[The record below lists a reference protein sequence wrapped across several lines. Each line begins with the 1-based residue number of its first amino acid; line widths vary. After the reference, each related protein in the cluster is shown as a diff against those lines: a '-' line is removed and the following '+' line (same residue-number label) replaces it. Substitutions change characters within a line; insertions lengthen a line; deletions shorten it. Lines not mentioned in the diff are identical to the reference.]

1 MVYAHPENPYPLL
14 KVYITIFP
22 NPNKESCFTET
33 SQAKAVSSALMLT
46 KTLLNL
52 PAMTKFN
59 SLSA

>member
-1 MVYAHPENPYPLL
+1 MVYAHPENPDPLL

-33 SQAKAVSSALMLT
+33 SQVKAVSSALMLT